1 MRRIITRPVCI
12 LRTKHGLDCHLKATR
27 CASELANRL
36 LLYERILASVVRA
49 LLTCIHVTHLG
60 LDVTPIGVGHMAYLV
75 NVIATQHTL
84 LEVSQHRI
92 LTHCGDVH
100 DVAVRKRA
108 TTLEGSLDV
117 LRTKH
122 TAQCSHLA
130 LERGGVVVT
139 KHLYL
144 L

>member
-12 LRTKHGLDCHLKATR
+12 LRTKHGLDRHLKATR
-27 CASELANRL
+27 CASELTNRL

-49 LLTCIHVTHLG
+49 LLTCIHAPHFG
-60 LDVTPIGVGHMAYLV
+60 LDAIPIGVGHMTDLV
-75 NVIATQHTL
+75 DVIATQYTL
-84 LEVSQHRI
+84 LEVGQHRI

-108 TTLEGSLDV
+108 TTFEGSLDV

-122 TAQCSHLA
+122 TAECSHLA

-139 KHLYL
+139 KHC
-144 L
+144 